1 MVNRKEGLFV
11 EKPLHDDKKE
21 PKRGLLRR
29 AAKATR
35 TAEREEREEREAET
49 AARVERAERAEAAPT
64 GHKKPDGRTR
74 MVRSV
79 RNSFRQ

>member
-11 EKPLHDDKKE
+11 EKPFHDDKKE
-21 PKRGLLRR
+21 PKRDPLRW
-29 AAKATR
+29 AA
-35 TAEREEREEREAET
+35 REERA
-49 AARVERAERAEAAPT
+49 VRAKAAPT

>member
-29 AAKATR
+29 AAKAAR
-35 TAEREEREEREAET
+35 TAEREEREAET
-49 AARVERAERAEAAPT
+49 AARVERAEAAPT

>member
-29 AAKATR
+29 AAKAAR
-35 TAEREEREEREAET
+35 TAEREAET
-49 AARVERAERAEAAPT
+49 AARVERAERTEAAPT

>member
-29 AAKATR
+29 AAKAAR
-35 TAEREEREEREAET
+35 TAEREEREAET

-79 RNSFRQ
+79 RNPFRQ

>member
-29 AAKATR
+29 AAKAAR
-35 TAEREEREEREAET
+35 TAEREEREAET
-49 AARVERAERAEAAPT
+49 AARVERAERAERAEAAPT